1 MATTISDA
9 QVKELEALIRQ
20 NRPAVRPA
28 ATATVQAMGGGSF
41 CSIWPTAK
49 AALQALQ
56 GIIGT
61 IPGVSVFAGAAIAIV
76 IAAGDAAHGALCN

>member
-9 QVKELEALIRQ
+9 QVRELEDLIKQHR
-20 NRPAVRPA
+20 AAIRPA
-28 ATATVQAMGGGSF
+28 ATVTVAALGGGSF

-61 IPGVSVFAGAAIAIV
+61 IPGVSMFAGAAIAIV
-76 IAAGDAAHGALCN
+76 IAAGDAAHNAICK